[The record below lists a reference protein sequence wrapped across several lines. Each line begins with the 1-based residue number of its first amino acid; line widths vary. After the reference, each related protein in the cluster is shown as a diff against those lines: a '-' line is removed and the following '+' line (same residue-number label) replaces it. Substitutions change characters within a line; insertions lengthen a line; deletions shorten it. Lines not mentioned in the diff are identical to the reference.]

1 METTIDTTIGTTAT
15 KKFDLALAGRESISE
30 TFNVDLLRVEDY
42 QPLQE
47 VNGQWLPKT
56 GLDPMSRI
64 TVRYPGR
71 EKPIDH
77 LVFNRAFP
85 NGKIPFI
92 GSQALPVVLSAYQ
105 SSKPDK
111 NGNPYLRISSVRF
124 DVENL
129 HEKAISLLKD

>member
-1 METTIDTTIGTTAT
+1 METTINTTATATTT
-15 KKFDLALAGRESISE
+15 KKFDLALAGRETISE
-30 TFNVDLLRVEDY
+30 TFNVELLRVEDY

-47 VNGQWLPKT
+47 VNGQWLPKA

-64 TVRYPGR
+64 TVRYPDR

-77 LVFNRAFP
+77 LVFNRVFP
-85 NGKIPFI
+85 NGKIPMI